1 MMSSSLDAT
10 EVSNCF
16 FFCLD
21 VFLVFQKAEE
31 DVLQIPHDASPLCH
45 SGVAASTYF
54 KWNGGCQGV
63 YHKWLAA
70 IRYSSAS
77 LPPGATTVQ
86 SQHRGPKITECLL
99 MAGILQPKTA
109 KHLEPTNCCTLQYK
123 SGIHQSAN
131 QDADFVLLSSLWK
144 ICFSLCNT
152 KQFHQS
158 KLRVSA

>member
-63 YHKWLAA
+63 YHK
-70 IRYSSAS
+70 
-77 LPPGATTVQ
+77 
-86 SQHRGPKITECLL
+86 
-99 MAGILQPKTA
+99 
-109 KHLEPTNCCTLQYK
+109 
-123 SGIHQSAN
+123 
-131 QDADFVLLSSLWK
+131 
-144 ICFSLCNT
+144 
-152 KQFHQS
+152 
-158 KLRVSA
+158 